1 MFYNWR
7 RSSSVT
13 NREAYEKAA
22 GMNLNDLFFKL
33 YNIDPDEEWKSGTQ
47 EETDEIND
55 TGRISSQI

>member
-1 MFYNWR
+1 M
-7 RSSSVT
+7 T

-47 EETDEIND
+47 EET
-55 TGRISSQI
+55 Q